1 MPAASLDPAP
11 PPAATPAAEPF
22 TDAERQVLARY
33 FTSADE
39 PVFALRHLPQATC
52 AALFARYSRS
62 GKSLRRLFLD
72 EFWRGDAPAG
82 PDETAGAARATD
94 LFSRVLAEYGDDSV
108 AQLAGAHV
116 ACEGVSN
123 IATKALER
131 GRLASYLEQST
142 RYVPYTDRPQGRYRY
157 LVDPAIDAAG
167 LGGAFRR
174 TCDDAFATYS
184 AVLPPLERVLDGRLP
199 PAANAG
205 ARRRAIRAA
214 ALDAARGLLPA
225 AATSNLGIYASA
237 QAYEAL
243 LLRLRAH
250 PLPEA
255 RRLHDA
261 LLPVLR
267 QVLPDFL
274 QRVDEPDRGG
284 VWSGYLAETAAALG
298 AAAAAWPTV
307 AEPPAAGPTV
317 RLLAFDPD
325 GERAVLTAALYPHAA
340 CPEAS
345 LRSWVDALPDTELSR
360 LFALAVGARGNRR
373 HRPGRGFE
381 RAVYTFEVV
390 CDYGA
395 FRDLQRHRMATV
407 EWQALQPVHGV
418 TVPELVEAAGVRPQ
432 FDRVVADLE
441 ALHRQL
447 RARVPA
453 CAGYALALAHRVRWT
468 LTCNAREAMH
478 LVELRS
484 SPQGHPEYRAVA
496 LAIRDAIRDVAGHR
510 RIADAMSYAVDD
522 PGPLGLA
529 GRYAAESRRPVAGD
543 GDPLG

>member
-1 MPAASLDPAP
+1 MPAASPDPAP
-11 PPAATPAAEPF
+11 PAATAAAGF

-39 PVFALRHLPQATC
+39 PVFALRNLPQATC

-62 GKSLRRLFLD
+62 GKPLRRLFLD
-72 EFWRGDAPAG
+72 EFWRGDAPAE
-82 PDETAGAARATD
+82 PDQTAGAARATD

-123 IATKALER
+123 VATKALER

-157 LVDPAIDAAG
+157 LVDPAIDGAG

-174 TCDDAFATYS
+174 ACDDAFATYS
-184 AVLPPLERVLDGRLP
+184 AVLPALERVLEGRLP

-274 QRVDEPDRGG
+274 QRVEAPDRGG
-284 VWSGYLAETAAALG
+284 AWSAYLAATATELAAV
-298 AAAAAWPTV
+298 AADLPTV
-307 AEPPAAGPTV
+307 AEPPTAGPSV

-325 GERAVLTAALYPHAA
+325 AERAVLTAALYPHAT
-340 CPEAS
+340 CPEAT
-345 LRSWVDALPDTELSR
+345 LRAWVDALPAAELSR
-360 LFALAVGARGNRR
+360 LFARVVGVRGNRR

-381 RAVYTFEVV
+381 RAVYSFEVV

-407 EWQALQPVHGV
+407 EWQALQPLHGV
-418 TVPELVEAAGVRPQ
+418 NVPELVEAAGVRPE
-432 FDRVVADLE
+432 FERVLAGLE
-441 ALHRQL
+441 GLHRQL
-447 RARVPA
+447 RTQVPS

-478 LVELRS
+478 LIELRS

-496 LAIRDAIRDVAGHR
+496 LALRDAIRDVAGHR
-510 RIADAMSYAVDD
+510 RIAQAMRYAVDD

-529 GRYAAESRRPVAGD
+529 GRYAAESRREGAGD
-543 GDPLG
+543 ADPVG